1 MNKNNYRENLEKIIV
16 AIQVASERTGQH
28 PSEITQ
34 AQVLKY
40 NDSVTSWM
48 IRMAGGIGAIKSAHF
63 PVVSKDL
70 VTIREQKETSAY
82 IKQLENKLSKFELY
96 GQEIEKKISEKLQ
109 PVSVKPYVCKSKS
122 SKKQKR
128 HMVAML
134 NDVHYGLRVDPDE
147 VGGLNKFSWT
157 EACRRTAYF
166 TKQLCDYKIDKRDEV
181 ETVHLILNGDMIQG
195 MIHDLTARTAELLI
209 HQVNGTIHI
218 LGHMIAS
225 VASNYKNVIVHGVS
239 GNHDDAVHRREG
251 GRVTSHKYDS
261 YTNMVY
267 YSLSA
272 MFKDQKNV
280 KFNFPKSLYG
290 VIDLPAGRIAF
301 THGDT
306 IFSTA
311 LGNPGKTLNTRLLGD
326 ELSRFNAGEL
336 EKGNPRI
343 KAFLFGHVHSHT
355 ELTTYDGT
363 KVIIAPSLS
372 GIDSFAASITIN
384 HNQVGQLFF
393 ESTSE
398 YIAGDKRLVE
408 LISADKDESL
418 DSIIPV
424 YRNELSWLK

>member
-1 MNKNNYRENLEKIIV
+1 MNKNKYSENLEKIIK
-16 AIQVASERTGQH
+16 AIQIAAERTGLH
-28 PSEITQ
+28 PSEISQ
-34 AQVLKY
+34 SHVLKY
-40 NDSVTSWM
+40 NDNVTSWM
-48 IRMAGGIGAIKSAHF
+48 IRLAGGISTVKSAHF
-63 PVVSKDL
+63 PIVSKDL
-70 VTIREQKETSAY
+70 VTIREQKETAAY
-82 IKQLENKLSKFELY
+82 IKQLENKLAKIELF
-96 GQEIEKKISEKLQ
+96 GEQIQKQVNEKITPIKI
-109 PVSVKPYVCKSKS
+109 KPYVSKLKTP
-122 SKKQKR
+122 KKQKR
-128 HMVAML
+128 NIIAML
-134 NDVHYGLRVDPDE
+134 NDVHYGLKVDPEE
-147 VGGLNKFSWT
+147 VGGLNKFSWV

-181 ETVHLILNGDMIQG
+181 ETIHIILNGDMIQG

-218 LGHMIAS
+218 LGHMIAT
-225 VASNYKNVIVHGVS
+225 VASNYKKVVVHGVS

-261 YTNMVY
+261 YTNVVY

-272 MFKDQKNV
+272 MFKNEKNIS
-280 KFNFPKSLYG
+280 FNFPKSLYG
-290 VIDLPAGRIAF
+290 TIDLPAGRIAF

-311 LGNPGKTLNTRLLGD
+311 LGNPGRTLNTRLLGD
-326 ELSRFNAGEL
+326 ELSRFNAGEI

-343 KAFLFGHVHSHT
+343 RAFLFGHVHSHT

-393 ESTSE
+393 ESTE
-398 YIAGDKRLVE
+398 DYIAGDKRLVE
-408 LISADKDESL
+408 LIAADKDDTL
-418 DSIIPV
+418 DLIIPT
-424 YRNELSWLK
+424 YKNELSWQK